1 MPKPGTDDKFNA
13 TAFLKKIEDR
23 WVRQSLASL
32 SPGYVA
38 SFCTKLG
45 TRALVASLPG
55 AFGAADADPP
65 PLFLNC
71 PPCHCS
77 LDSGTP

>member
-32 SPGYVA
+32 SPGSLERFCCKIQ
-38 SFCTKLG
+38 SFYGCH
-45 TRALVASLPG
+45 VVG
-55 AFGAADADPP
+55 AIFENAGRNVSSEEANAK
-65 PLFLNC
+65 
-71 PPCHCS
+71 
-77 LDSGTP
+77 